1 MALEVTVFA
10 TVATFGCEEGWTDN
24 FAIRTWA
31 IFQKVTRVL
40 LFSLASIEAD
50 FAESLLL
57 RATIAPLL
65 FAIGTTSLDSE
76 CKRSHDKVRLR
87 RVSLNDLKFDCVRLV
102 VIPITIC
109 GKKFSIFLLTI

>member
-1 MALEVTVFA
+1 MSLVTLALIKDWTVAFKVTAFA
-10 TVATFGCEEGWTDN
+10 TVATFGREEGWTDN

-65 FAIGTTSLDSE
+65 FAIGTTS
-76 CKRSHDKVRLR
+76 
-87 RVSLNDLKFDCVRLV
+87 
-102 VIPITIC
+102 
-109 GKKFSIFLLTI
+109 

>member
-1 MALEVTVFA
+1 MALKVTVFV
-10 TVATFGCEEGWTDN
+10 TVATFSCEEGWTDN

-40 LFSLASIEAD
+40 LFSLASIETN

-57 RATIAPLL
+57 KATIAPLL
-65 FAIGTTSLDSE
+65 AIGTTSLDSE

-87 RVSLNDLKFDCVRLV
+87 RVSLNDLNFDCVRLV
-102 VIPITIC
+102 GIPITIC
-109 GKKFSIFLLTI
+109 KKNFSIFLLTI